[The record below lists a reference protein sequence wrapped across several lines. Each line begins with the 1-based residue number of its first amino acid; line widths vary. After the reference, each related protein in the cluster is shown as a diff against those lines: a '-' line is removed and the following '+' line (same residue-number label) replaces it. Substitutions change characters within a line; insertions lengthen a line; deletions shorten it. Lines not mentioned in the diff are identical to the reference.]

1 MYRDDSRRALGFP
14 LGDFKAQNALDGFNT
29 ALTQRTYF
37 IDPHTAVSTNSR
49 YRLHLVI
56 KQGIDLCQ
64 LSRCEDFIADLAA
77 FGFEC
82 MTTPRIVLW
91 CIVIAIACQ
100 IPYLRQCAYI
110 VLDGLSRNVWYSLL
124 YLWQS

>member
-1 MYRDDSRRALGFP
+1 MYWDDSCRALGLP
-14 LGDFKAQNALDGFNT
+14 LGDLKAQNALDGFNT

-77 FGFEC
+77 FCFEC
-82 MTTPRIVLW
+82 MTTPRVILWRIVL
-91 CIVIAIACQ
+91 AIACQ
-100 IPYLRQCAYI
+100 IPYLRQSTDI
-110 VLDGLSRNVWYSLL
+110 VLDGLGRSL
-124 YLWQS
+124 SFEFI